1 MPKAKYDPLSQFR
14 APLNYE
20 LAGKDFH
27 IILDDGNEIFVRFI
41 DGENLQWSETKGPYI
56 WEKYECLKADD
67 NTYFV
72 HINTAAGEGKL
83 NYCLILDLLQDL
95 VTFIKLEEG
104 KIEESD
110 RLILVTPV
118 FGAIKIQGRA
128 LPKNRHHFTDRMV
141 GRRIVW
147 QYSSGFNKMHIYYK
161 PTLYRLPRVDSDSFR
176 RRYEAETDPEE
187 KARLKG
193 YVDRF
198 DRTEEAYPFAEE
210 PCFHITINE
219 HMNLFCFVEENETL
233 CDPLKAIGGGG
244 IVLLQDL
251 DRLVQ
256 NGLGF
261 GKGSYAFCTGYGRE
275 VFEPDEV
282 EFEEVPYDETKLK
295 TIPCIYDIK
304 FGE

>member
-1 MPKAKYDPLSQFR
+1 MPKAKFDPLLQFR

-20 LAGKDFH
+20 LGGKDFH
-27 IILDDGNEIFVRFI
+27 IFLDNGTEISARFI
-41 DGENLQWSETKGPYI
+41 DGENLQWAENCGPYL
-56 WEKYECLKADD
+56 WEKYSCLKADD

-72 HINTAAGEGKL
+72 LFSPAASEGQL
-83 NYCLILDLLQDL
+83 NYCLIIDLLQDL
-95 VTFIKLEEG
+95 VTLVILEGNQFEV
-104 KIEESD
+104 SD
-110 RLILVTPV
+110 RLIKVTPV
-118 FGAIKIQGRA
+118 FGAIKRQG
-128 LPKNRHHFTDRMV
+128 LPLPTARHYFTDRMA

-161 PTLYRLPRVDSDSFR
+161 PTLYRLPKVDTESFR
-176 RRYEAETDPEE
+176 RRYLAETDPEE

-193 YVDRF
+193 LVDRF
-198 DRTEEAYPFAEE
+198 DRTDPVYPFAEE

-233 CDPLKAIGGGG
+233 CDPLKAVGGGG

-256 NGLGF
+256 NGVGF
-261 GKGSYAFCTGYGRE
+261 SKEGCNFCTAYGRE

-282 EFEEVPYDETKLK
+282 EALDVPYDETKLV